1 MSVAKTNSTSYSTS
15 TRGHGLTKQLD
26 NQLRVETPENI
37 SFQYQ
42 LAGPFRRF
50 AAYLLDVL
58 ISLGGFGILVIA
70 MWMLIGLLIRPF
82 AMNTALQPL
91 VDAIGGMANA
101 FMLVGA
107 FFVFWFYGAYMETY
121 YNGRTFGK
129 MITGLR
135 VTSTDGSAINAGKAT
150 LRNFFRWLDAMPS
163 ITPAFAFGIAD
174 WNFPPL
180 PLFAVGLV
188 TMLISRKYQRAGDLV
203 AGTIVIV
210 EEREFTYS
218 LAQFEDA
225 RVAQLAEHIPN
236 DFNVSAS
243 MATALAEYVDRRRFL
258 PYQRVA
264 EVAGHLGELLVD
276 RFDMPKDTNH
286 DLLLCSLYYKI
297 YIDNHDDL
305 ASSNPVDIVLPGNA
319 PLQNPFAAET
329 VIATEDSAAE
339 IAYISDIEVV
349 SRSESENRTEN
360 ESEKAEDV
368 NP

>member
-1 MSVAKTNSTSYSTS
+1 MSVASTNPTSSTSA
-15 TRGHGLTKQLD
+15 RGRRMNEQLD

-58 ISLGGFGILVIA
+58 ISLGGFGIIVIA
-70 MWMLIGLLIRPF
+70 MWMIIGLLIAPL
-82 AMNTALQPL
+82 AANTAFQPII
-91 VDAIGGMANA
+91 DAIGGMANA

-163 ITPAFAFGIAD
+163 ITPAFAFGIAG
-174 WNFPPL
+174 WSFPPL
-180 PLFAVGLV
+180 PLFAVGLIS
-188 TMLISRKYQRAGDLV
+188 MMISRKYQRVGDLV

-210 EEREFTYS
+210 EERELTYS

-225 RVAQLAEHIPN
+225 RVAKLAEHIPN
-236 DFNVSAS
+236 DYNVSAS

-264 EVAGHLGELLVD
+264 EVAAHLGELLVE
-276 RFDMPKDTNH
+276 RFNMPADTNH

-297 YIDNHDDL
+297 YIDEHDDE
-305 ASSNPVDIVLPGNA
+305 ASNPVGVVLPGTTPQRN
-319 PLQNPFAAET
+319 NPFSEESEEANEDAAANAEYLPEN
-329 VIATEDSAAE
+329 TED
-339 IAYISDIEVV
+339 VGQ
-349 SRSESENRTEN
+349 
-360 ESEKAEDV
+360 
-368 NP
+368 

>member
-1 MSVAKTNSTSYSTS
+1 MSAASTNSTSYSNT
-15 TRGHGLTKQLD
+15 GHGAQLFNQLD

-50 AAYLLDVL
+50 ASYILDVL
-58 ISLGGFGILVIA
+58 ISLGGFGLLVIA
-70 MWMLIGLLIRPF
+70 MWMVF
-82 AMNTALQPL
+82 AMVVMPLAINTAFQPI
-91 VDAIGGMANA
+91 VDALAGMANA

-163 ITPAFAFGIAD
+163 ITPAFAFGIAG
-174 WNFPPL
+174 WTMPPL
-180 PLFAVGLV
+180 PLFTVGLIC
-188 TMLISRKYQRAGDLV
+188 MLISRRYQRVGDLV

-218 LAQFEDA
+218 LAQFEDS
-225 RVAQLAEHIPN
+225 RVSQLAEHIPN

-243 MATALAEYVDRRRFL
+243 LATALAEYVDRRRFL

-264 EVAGHLGELLVD
+264 EVAAHLGELLVE
-276 RFDMPKDTNH
+276 RFNMPKDTNH

-297 YIDNHDDL
+297 YIDQHNDESD
-305 ASSNPVDIVLPGNA
+305 NPVDIVLPGAAANQA
-319 PLQNPFAAET
+319 NPFAEFQN
-329 VIATEDSAAE
+329 DNE
-339 IAYISDIEVV
+339 IEYVSEVDGEIDHE
-349 SRSESENRTEN
+349 SR
-360 ESEKAEDV
+360 
-368 NP
+368 